1 MGIRTLVARCPLL
14 LSAMTGNRL
23 HHKTAVNSQQR
34 FELFRLISRSYEDSV
49 RQDLYPVMASR
60 WNFASKAYPALMMM
74 NDDCIVAFFTYFI
87 SVSGQFWEREEKEI
101 RFKQAQTL
109 T

>member
-1 MGIRTLVARCPLL
+1 
-14 LSAMTGNRL
+14 
-23 HHKTAVNSQQR
+23 
-34 FELFRLISRSYEDSV
+34 
-49 RQDLYPVMASR
+49 MASR
-60 WNFASKAYPALMMM
+60 WNFASNTYPALMMM
-74 NDDCIVAFFTYFI
+74 NDDCIVGFFTYFI